1 MLEIA
6 ELIACGTDGEKAII
20 DGFQRN
26 APYAIFL
33 RCFIHYKRNIE
44 EHLKKCG
51 CGAGSKQLFLE
62 EIFSKQGNKTKF
74 CGLTECSSD
83 GELDEKLKTLKPVW
97 DARELAVSEKPTFH
111 EWFITEK
118 VDSFSPC
125 CRKQESKRFFKGEST
140 MHGCLI

>member
-1 MLEIA
+1 MPEIA
-6 ELIACGTDGEKAII
+6 ALIACGTDGEKAII

-51 CGAGSKQLFLE
+51 FSVESKQLLLE
-62 EIFSKQGNKTKF
+62 EIFGKQENTIKF
-74 CGLTECSSD
+74 CGLIDSSSD
-83 GELDEKLKTLKPVW
+83 DEFDEKLKSFKPLW
-97 DARELAVSEKPTFH
+97 DARELALSEKPTFH

-125 CRKQESKRFFKGEST
+125 FLILQYVAENRKVNVFSN
-140 MHGCLI
+140 